1 MVCVDTVFLLCLY
14 NRPEA
19 EFIQTIV
26 DWIFSELKEKC
37 SIVYEDGF
45 VGIASRVEEM
55 NSCLDMNLNEVRFIG
70 ICGKSGMGKTTLA
83 RVVFDKIHNQFEACS
98 FLENVKEVSKAHG
111 LERLQEQLLYDIS
124 KEALRVRDVNK
135 GIQVIRN
142 ILRDKR
148 VLIVVDDACE
158 KRHLEALVGKSWFGP
173 RSRVIVT
180 TEDERLLKSYEIQI
194 VCKVNGLNNDEA
206 LQIFS
211 HKAQCENDLLDLGK
225 DFVTYA
231 QGIPLVL
238 KVLGSHLCK
247 GTKEEWESARNQLK
261 AIPNENIPEKLRIA
275 YNGLKDVEKKL
286 FFVFGQ

>member
-1 MVCVDTVFLLCLY
+1 MLCLY

-19 EFIQTIV
+19 EFIRTIV

-45 VGIASRVEEM
+45 VGIASRVEKM

-83 RVVFDKIHNQFEACS
+83 RVVFDKIHNQFEAYS

-111 LERLQEQLLYDIS
+111 LERLQEQLLCDIS

-148 VLIVVDDACE
+148 VLIVVDDASE
-158 KRHLEALVGKSWFGP
+158 KRHLEALVGKSSFGP
-173 RSRVIVT
+173 RSRIIVT
-180 TEDERLLKSYEIQI
+180 TEDECLLKSYEIQI
-194 VCKVNGLNNDEA
+194 VCKANGLNNVEA
-206 LQIFS
+206 LQLFC

-238 KVLGSHLCK
+238 KVLGSHL
-247 GTKEEWESARNQLK
+247 
-261 AIPNENIPEKLRIA
+261 
-275 YNGLKDVEKKL
+275 
-286 FFVFGQ
+286 